1 MNEFEQIEKNSRN
14 SQSSQISKYA
24 DIEKDV
30 LLLKESMEI
39 MHTLVNE
46 QQDTLDTLEDYIVLT
61 KNDIKQGETQLVIA
75 DNINRD
81 YSYMS
86 GVISIGAIGIMIGF
100 VLF

>member
-1 MNEFEQIEKNSRN
+1 MNQFEQIEQIEKN

>member
-1 MNEFEQIEKNSRN
+1 MNQFEQNE
-14 SQSSQISKYA
+14 QHSQINKYA
-24 DIEKDV
+24 DIENDV

-46 QQDTLDTLEDYIVLT
+46 QQGTLDTLEDYIILT

-75 DNINRD
+75 DKINTD
-81 YSYMS
+81 YSYLS
-86 GVISIGAIGIMIGF
+86 RVISIGAIGIMIGF

>member
-1 MNEFEQIEKNSRN
+1 MNEFEQIEKNS
-14 SQSSQISKYA
+14 QKSQISKYA

-39 MHTLVNE
+39 MHTLINE

-61 KNDIKQGETQLVIA
+61 KNDIKQGETHLVIT
-75 DNINRD
+75 DNINRN
-81 YSYMS
+81 YSYIS

>member
-30 LLLKESMEI
+30 LLLKESIEI

>member
-1 MNEFEQIEKNSRN
+1 MNEFEQIEKNS
-14 SQSSQISKYA
+14 QSSQISQSSKYA
-24 DIEKDV
+24 NIEKDV

>member
-1 MNEFEQIEKNSRN
+1 MNIDDIEKNDDYQN
-14 SQSSQISKYA
+14 NEKEIKKIENDMMILSQTMTDLHDLIHEQS
-24 DIEKDV
+24 
-30 LLLKESMEI
+30 ESI
-39 MHTLVNE
+39 
-46 QQDTLDTLEDYIVLT
+46 DTLEDFISES

-81 YSYMS
+81 YSYIS